1 MSVNT
6 QQPLRLGTDKL
17 KSINN
22 YTKNYFDEN
31 NKLHIFVSMKK
42 LSFLI
47 VLLVGIVSCTSPKK
61 ALVKMPKWEKEHV
74 GSKRQIRKYTKEF
87 VKNLYD
93 TTKLK
98 DTFEIETII
107 QK

>member
-1 MSVNT
+1 
-6 QQPLRLGTDKL
+6 LLWLGTNKL

-42 LSFLI
+42 LFFFI
-47 VLLVGIVSCTSPKK
+47 VLLLGIVSCTSPKK
-61 ALVKMPKWEKEHV
+61 ALVKMPKWEKEHI
-74 GSKRQIRKYTKEF
+74 GSKRQIRKYTKVF

-93 TTKLK
+93 TTKSN
-98 DTFEIETII
+98 DSVETII
-107 QK
+107 QN

>member
-1 MSVNT
+1 VNT
-6 QQPLRLGTDKL
+6 LQSLRLGTDKL

-42 LSFLI
+42 LLFI
-47 VLLVGIVSCTSPKK
+47 LLSIGFVSCSSPKK

-74 GSKRQIRKYTKEF
+74 GSKRQIRKYTKVF

-98 DTFEIETII
+98 DTVEIETII
-107 QK
+107 QN